1 MRNCVAGAPRFG
13 RQLPPRLLRRTSSMA
28 TKRKAARPAKERLL
42 DSAERLFARRGYHGV
57 SIRDITEDAGADVA
71 LVNYHFGGKRALL
84 TRVFERRAEILNRE
98 RMERLESVRP
108 DAEGRLDLAAVVNA
122 FMEPL
127 IQRSARGGRGWRS
140 YFALIA
146 QVNNSPELSVLMTR
160 HFDPVVHKFIDVLK
174 TALPDADPRDIYWGY
189 HFMTGALT
197 LTFAETG
204 RLDKL
209 SARLCRSSDMDSVHA
224 RFAPFMAAGFAAV
237 VRQRAESAAAAPAAR
252 SRRKTAA
259 RKD

>member
-1 MRNCVAGAPRFG
+1 
-13 RQLPPRLLRRTSSMA
+13 MA
-28 TKRKAARPAKERLL
+28 TKLKAGRPAKERLL
-42 DSAERLFARRGYHGV
+42 DAAERLFAQRGYHGV
-57 SIRDITEDAGADVA
+57 SIRDITEAAGADVA

-98 RMERLESVRP
+98 RMERLEAVQP
-108 DAEGRLDLAAVVNA
+108 GADGRLDLEAVVNA

-127 IQRSARGGRGWRS
+127 ILRSARGGREWKS
-140 YFALIA
+140 YFALVA

-174 TALPDADPRDIYWGY
+174 AALPEADLRDIYWGY
-189 HFMTGALT
+189 HFLTGALT

-209 SARLCRSSDMDSVHA
+209 SGRLCRSTDLESVHA
-224 RFAPFMAAGFAAV
+224 RFAPFMAAGFSALA
-237 VRQRAESAAAAPAAR
+237 RRRAGAAARAKPRSRKAAAR
-252 SRRKTAA
+252 VRE
-259 RKD
+259 

>member
-1 MRNCVAGAPRFG
+1 
-13 RQLPPRLLRRTSSMA
+13 MA
-28 TKRKAARPAKERLL
+28 TKLKAGRPAKERLL
-42 DSAERLFARRGYHGV
+42 DAAERLFAQRGYHGV
-57 SIRDITEDAGADVA
+57 SIRDITEAAGADVA

-98 RMERLESVRP
+98 RMERLEAVQPGP
-108 DAEGRLDLAAVVNA
+108 DGRLDLEAVVNA

-127 IQRSARGGRGWRS
+127 ILRSARGGRAWKS
-140 YFALIA
+140 YFALVA

-174 TALPDADPRDIYWGY
+174 AALPEADLRDIYWSY
-189 HFMTGALT
+189 HFLTGALT

-209 SARLCRSSDMDSVHA
+209 SGRLCRSTDLESVHA
-224 RFAPFMAAGFAAV
+224 RFAPFMAAGFSALSTRRAGAS
-237 VRQRAESAAAAPAAR
+237 VRAKPRSRKAAAR
-252 SRRKTAA
+252 VRE
-259 RKD
+259 

>member
-1 MRNCVAGAPRFG
+1 
-13 RQLPPRLLRRTSSMA
+13 MA
-28 TKRKAARPAKERLL
+28 TRKKKTARPAKDRLL
-42 DSAERLFARRGYHGV
+42 DAAERLFAERGYHGV
-57 SIRDITEDAGADVA
+57 SIRDITDAAGADVA
-71 LVNYHFGGKRALL
+71 LVNYHFGTKRALL

-98 RMERLESVRP
+98 RMERLEAVRP
-108 DAEGRLDLAAVVNA
+108 AADGTLDLEAVVNA

-127 IQRSARGGRGWRS
+127 ILRSARGGRGWKS

-160 HFDPVVHKFIDVLK
+160 HFDPVVHKFIEVL
-174 TALPDADPRDIYWGY
+174 TAALPGADLRDVYWGY

-209 SARLCRSSDMDSVHA
+209 SARLCRSSDLDSVHA
-224 RFAPFMAAGFAAV
+224 RFAPFMAAGFAVLA
-237 VRQRAESAAAAPAAR
+237 QRRPAAAATRKAPR
-252 SRRKTAA
+252 PRRKAA
-259 RKD
+259 DADTP

>member
-1 MRNCVAGAPRFG
+1 
-13 RQLPPRLLRRTSSMA
+13 MA
-28 TKRKAARPAKERLL
+28 TKLKAGRPAKERLL
-42 DSAERLFARRGYHGV
+42 DAAERLFAQRGYHGV
-57 SIRDITEDAGADVA
+57 SIRDITEAAGADVA

-98 RMERLESVRP
+98 RMERLEAVQP
-108 DAEGRLDLAAVVNA
+108 GAGGRLDLEEVVNA

-127 IQRSARGGRGWRS
+127 ILRSARGGREWKS
-140 YFALIA
+140 YFALVA

-174 TALPDADPRDIYWGY
+174 AALPEADLRDIYWGY
-189 HFMTGALT
+189 HFLTGALT

-209 SARLCRSSDMDSVHA
+209 SGRLCRSTDLESVHA
-224 RFAPFMAAGFAAV
+224 RFAPFMAAGFTALAK
-237 VRQRAESAAAAPAAR
+237 RRAGAAARAKPR
-252 SRRKTAA
+252 SRRPAA
-259 RKD
+259 TRS

>member
-1 MRNCVAGAPRFG
+1 
-13 RQLPPRLLRRTSSMA
+13 MA
-28 TKRKAARPAKERLL
+28 TKKKIDRPAKERLL
-42 DSAERLFARRGYHGV
+42 DAAERLFAQRGYHGV
-57 SIRDITEDAGADVA
+57 SIRDITEAADADVA

-98 RMERLESVRP
+98 RMERLEAVRP
-108 DAEGRLDLAAVVNA
+108 GPDGRLDLETVVNA

-127 IQRSARGGRGWRS
+127 IERSARGGRGWKS

-160 HFDPVVHKFIDVLK
+160 HFDPVVHKFIDVL
-174 TALPDADPRDIYWGY
+174 TAALPGADLRDVYWGY
-189 HFMTGALT
+189 HFLTGALT

-209 SARLCRSSDMDSVHA
+209 SGRLCRSTDLDSVRV
-224 RFAPFMAAGFAAV
+224 RFAPFMAAGFAALA
-237 VRQRAESAAAAPAAR
+237 RARPGEAAPAR
-252 SRRKTAA
+252 TPA
-259 RKD
+259 RKKVARASR

>member
-1 MRNCVAGAPRFG
+1 MPTKPKAG
-13 RQLPPRLLRRTSSMA
+13 
-28 TKRKAARPAKERLL
+28 RPAKERLL
-42 DSAERLFARRGYHGV
+42 DAAERLFAQRGYHGV
-57 SIRDITEDAGADVA
+57 SIRDITEAAGADVA

-98 RMERLESVRP
+98 RIERLEAVRP
-108 DAEGRLDLAAVVNA
+108 GPDGRLDLEAVVNA

-127 IQRSARGGRGWRS
+127 ILRSARGGRAWKS
-140 YFALIA
+140 YFALVA

-174 TALPDADPRDIYWGY
+174 AALPEADLRDIYWGY
-189 HFMTGALT
+189 HFLTGALT

-209 SARLCRSSDMDSVHA
+209 SGRLCRSTDLESVHA
-224 RFAPFMAAGFAAV
+224 RFAPFMAAGFSALAKL
-237 VRQRAESAAAAPAAR
+237 RAGAPARARPRGRKAAAR
-252 SRRKTAA
+252 IR
-259 RKD
+259 D

>member
-1 MRNCVAGAPRFG
+1 MPAAFA
-13 RQLPPRLLRRTSSMA
+13 LHTTMA
-28 TKRKAARPAKERLL
+28 TKLKAGRPAKERLL
-42 DSAERLFARRGYHGV
+42 DAAERLFAQRGYHGV
-57 SIRDITEDAGADVA
+57 SIRDITEAASADVA
-71 LVNYHFGGKRALL
+71 LVNYHFGSKRALL

-98 RMERLESVRP
+98 RIERLEAVRP
-108 DAEGRLDLAAVVNA
+108 GPDGRLDLEEVVNA

-127 IQRSARGGRGWRS
+127 ILRSARGGRAWKS
-140 YFALIA
+140 YFALVA

-174 TALPDADPRDIYWGY
+174 AALPQADLRDIYWGY
-189 HFMTGALT
+189 HFLTGALT

-209 SARLCRSSDMDSVHA
+209 SGRLCRSTDLDSVQA

-237 VRQRAESAAAAPAAR
+237 AAR
-252 SRRKTAA
+252 RVASPSRPTRIVRRSKAGGS
-259 RKD
+259 R